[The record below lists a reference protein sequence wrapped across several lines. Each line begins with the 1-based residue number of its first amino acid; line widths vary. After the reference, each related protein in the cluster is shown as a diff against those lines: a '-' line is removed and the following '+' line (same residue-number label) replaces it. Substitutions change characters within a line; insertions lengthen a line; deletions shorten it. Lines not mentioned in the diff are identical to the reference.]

1 MDASLR
7 LKSPPPGSGTPPGRG
22 VPESLLSPVLV
33 KATPP
38 VTFTGASAT
47 AIPPDA
53 EGSNCSRPTT
63 TGFKSFPG
71 HPKTLQGSREAG
83 DQMRARFQVDRFRSI
98 LNLKPIRPWCRV
110 DPLWLRRLRQPK
122 GQCALLLMMRGTTTF
137 TLKPVALVLK
147 ADDVNPAQVSPPAGG
162 EPGETATPPASGAS
176 SAWGGSLRAGPCAL
190 RTTPSIKGPP
200 NSPHMAGGNTMISS
214 EASSPSQVDP
224 NDCHRNMTDLVPK
237 IWSRS
242 AAIRDNLCESRTRV
256 FFVSRQG
263 AIPTLTLSRL
273 AAHQLS
279 RLLRG
284 PCMGLLSGRPGVE
297 KWDG

>member
-1 MDASLR
+1 MGKIFKFSAKKHTFWASPNPVRDGGTVFSEIFPVPRSQIPSWDGKPSHLVTLHINSMILGSVSCRRKCKQRLFFRPESLSLKMAFFDLMDASLR

-122 GQCALLLMMRGTTTF
+122 GQCALHLMMRGTTSF
-137 TLKPVALVLK
+137 TLKPAALVLK

-176 SAWGGSLRAGPCAL
+176 SAWGG
-190 RTTPSIKGPP
+190 
-200 NSPHMAGGNTMISS
+200 
-214 EASSPSQVDP
+214 
-224 NDCHRNMTDLVPK
+224 
-237 IWSRS
+237 
-242 AAIRDNLCESRTRV
+242 
-256 FFVSRQG
+256 
-263 AIPTLTLSRL
+263 L
-273 AAHQLS
+273 A
-279 RLLRG
+279 
-284 PCMGLLSGRPGVE
+284 
-297 KWDG
+297 